1 MPNRIVHPFAN
12 AKGRVISRAISGSV
26 TSENVDVEAGIL
38 KDVVLCQAM
47 QPRGEA
53 GWDWTWVW
61 TPPEDDEDWGD
72 YQDIILRVV
81 TPFSFIQ
88 QLKKLSAPFEV
99 AGMQVR
105 FGHPNEC
112 NPALGSFAG
121 RAKNFRI
128 RGEQIIADITLSDV
142 AENSPGKQGL
152 KSYILGMALENPDA
166 MMMSIV
172 FTPGNSYFINAD
184 GQEEDWDGS
193 NGQGRYMLSLP
204 EEDRIIYERVSAW
217 HFTDFVDQGANTLD
231 MFRGTSGEL
240 ASRVT
245 TFLDENPDVLRAIV
259 SDPKVIGQFIE
270 RYNRTATAL
279 KSSNFLTMNKNQRDA
294 QTLLGRIASD
304 IKNLFRST
312 EGGGNHGG
320 DPASSGEQKTIENT
334 TAGGADI
341 TIETDAD
348 VPAVGN
354 QVYLAGGTEVPP
366 AGDHQLTGDLEG
378 YTITTDDAGIIT
390 VVQEPAAA
398 APAADPEMSSADPEE
413 GSRQILE
420 LARNQ
425 SEFAKTM
432 KGMADQLQAIA
443 RDIEAI
449 KEAPFGQ
456 RIFSDSGNRLSNR
469 KAGQRSTETN
479 LTEESIKKALGQV

>member
-1 MPNRIVHPFAN
+1 MPNRKIHPFAN
-12 AKGRVISRAISGSV
+12 SRGHVEIRGAAGV
-26 TSENVDVEAGIL
+26 TPEQVDLENGIL
-38 KDVVLCQAM
+38 RDVVLCQAM
-47 QPRGEA
+47 QPRGMAGELVVYDSD
-53 GWDWTWVW
+53 GWDFW
-61 TPPEDDEDWGD
+61 ERLR
-72 YQDIILRVV
+72 LRVE
-81 TPFSFIQ
+81 TPQEFIERLATIGQ
-88 QLKKLSAPFEV
+88 TQFEKQ
-99 AGMQVR
+99 GMQAR

-112 NPALGSFAG
+112 NPALGSAAG
-121 RAKNFRI
+121 RIRNFRVRNDQVI
-128 RGEQIIADITLSDV
+128 GDITLLKAASN
-142 AENSPGKQGL
+142 APGKGDL
-152 KSYILGMALENPDA
+152 RSYIMDMALEAPDA
-166 MMMSIV
+166 LMMSIV
-172 FTPGNSYFINAD
+172 FYPDALYFINAE
-184 GQEEDWDGS
+184 GERENFEWKEEQIAYFES
-193 NGQGRYMLSLP
+193 IL
-204 EEDRIIYERVSAW
+204 EEDRVLYETCRDW
-217 HFTDFVDQGANTLD
+217 LFTDFVDQGANTLD

-245 TFLDENPDVLRAIV
+245 TFLDENPEVLRAIV

-312 EGGGNHGG
+312 EGGGNQGG

-334 TAGGADI
+334 TAGGANI

-390 VVQEPAAA
+390 EVQEPAAA

-425 SEFAKTM
+425 ADFAKTM

-449 KEAPFGQ
+449 KGAPFGQ
-456 RIFSDSGNRLSNR
+456 RIFSDTGNRLSNQ
-469 KAGQRSTETN
+469 KAGKGSTETN